1 MEVKKLIV
9 AVAALITCTFF
20 IINLI
25 FSKLFKS
32 KDIIYKCKM
41 TKNTKAIMKLYGIL
55 LIGIPFIIAFISS
68 LVTGEFASI
77 FSFII
82 IWYILIFIVYYN
94 VNTRIVITSKGIG
107 KVNLAGLVT
116 LRNLYWDNIKSYEWN
131 NNLLIL
137 NGIINDGDN
146 LAVISIAN
154 EDKNKVDSILSDRI
168 LKLSD

>member
-1 MEVKKLIV
+1 MEVKKLII

-41 TKNTKAIMKLYGIL
+41 TNNTKAIRKLYAIL
-55 LIGIPFIIAFISS
+55 LIGIPFIIAFIAG
-68 LVTGEFASI
+68 LATGEFVAI
-77 FSFII
+77 FSFIM
-82 IWYILIFIVYYN
+82 IWCMLIFIVYYN

-107 KVNLAGLVT
+107 KVNLAGIVT
-116 LRNLYWDNIKSYEWN
+116 IRNLYWDNIKSYEWN

-137 NGIINDGDN
+137 NGIINSGAN
-146 LAVISIAN
+146 SEIINISE
-154 EDKNKVDSILSDRI
+154 EDKVQIDSVLSEHI
-168 LKLSD
+168 LKLGN

>member
-1 MEVKKLIV
+1 MEVKKLII

-20 IINLI
+20 IINII

-41 TKNTKAIMKLYGIL
+41 TKNTKAIMKLYAIL
-55 LIGIPFIIAFISS
+55 LVGIPFIIAFITS
-68 LVTGEFASI
+68 LVTGEFIAI

-82 IWYILIFIVYYN
+82 IWCILIFIVYYN
-94 VNTRIVITSKGIG
+94 VNTRIVITSKGVG

-116 LRNLYWDNIKSYEWN
+116 IRSLYWDNIKSYEWN

-137 NGIINDGDN
+137 NGIINSGAN
-146 LAVISIAN
+146 SEMINISE
-154 EDKNKVDSILSDRI
+154 EDKAQVDSILSEHI
-168 LKLSD
+168 LKLWN